1 MFTAVIQQLEQKQII
16 LIFIRVS
23 FYSRFFQGSMKK
35 YVEIVSDMNYTKQ
48 TFKNLKYNIFLKKLA
63 FKVPF

>member
-35 YVEIVSDMNYTKQ
+35 YVEIVSDMNYTK
-48 TFKNLKYNIFLKKLA
+48 
-63 FKVPF
+63 